1 MLHLWKS
8 YRTMPEKSYR
18 TLGSHIE
25 LPAAS
30 QTAYRQ
36 RAEVSPG
43 GRHTA
48 VSRQPDISRMRTWG
62 EGNFVAANVK
72 IRCKNGIEVPDIVIM
87 YADTNGKTPER
98 RASKVPLP
106 HAQAAA
112 LYGSVNGS
120 KTVRQQGWREP
131 APTMRAADYNQKKH
145 KTSNMNDKAP
155 ATREPAVTASGR
167 KKIVST
173 AKGSLT
179 MAAMAIMIIT
189 SILSLRGLP
198 SEAKFGIQSVFYYI
212 FAAIVFLL
220 PFSLVCAELASTY
233 SKSGGLYRWISE
245 AFGPRW
251 GWTAMYLEWQTIVI
265 WFPTMLMFGAASL
278 AYIFWPESF
287 DKTLASNKTY
297 TLVVALAIYWAT
309 TLNAFRGQKMA
320 NRLSTAGGLF
330 GTIIPGAI
338 LIVLGVLYVCMG
350 KHDYLDHV
358 SFFPDFSNLS
368 TVVLAASIFLFY
380 GGMEIQAVH
389 VNDMSNP
396 AKQFPRSVFL
406 AMLVIVAVYAIG
418 TLMIGLV
425 IPSKDIDLLQ
435 SLLIAYK
442 GLWGSFGLG
451 WLGNVMALFIM
462 FGVIGQASALVTGPA
477 TGLMAVAQSG
487 YLPLSMQKVNKSGV
501 NTRILMAQGLIV
513 TALTLVLLVLPTVE
527 SAYQLMSQMATIIYL
542 IMVLMI
548 YGAFLR
554 LRRTQPGKKR
564 GFRVPGGRFGMWL
577 VSIVG
582 ILGAFAALALSYLP
596 PSQIQTGSPVVY
608 IGILLA
614 GVGVFVA
621 LPLVVYARRKPS
633 WRNPD
638 AHFYPFD
645 WQIEGRKPSEVS
657 RWSPGYEPTEQQVEA
672 AEDDAISRHATERH
686 M

>member
-1 MLHLWKS
+1 MSNK
-8 YRTMPEKSYR
+8 RP
-18 TLGSHIE
+18 
-25 LPAAS
+25 
-30 QTAYRQ
+30 
-36 RAEVSPG
+36 
-43 GRHTA
+43 
-48 VSRQPDISRMRTWG
+48 
-62 EGNFVAANVK
+62 
-72 IRCKNGIEVPDIVIM
+72 
-87 YADTNGKTPER
+87 
-98 RASKVPLP
+98 
-106 HAQAAA
+106 
-112 LYGSVNGS
+112 VN
-120 KTVRQQGWREP
+120 P
-131 APTMRAADYNQKKH
+131 
-145 KTSNMNDKAP
+145 
-155 ATREPAVTASGR
+155 EPAVTASGR

-179 MAAMAIMIIT
+179 MMAMAIMIIT

-198 SEAKFGIQSVFYYI
+198 SEAKFGIQSIFYYI

-233 SKSGGLYRWISE
+233 SKAGGLYRWVSE

-287 DKTLASNKTY
+287 DAALASNKMY
-297 TLVVALAIYWAT
+297 TLAVALIIYWVT

-320 NRLSTAGGLF
+320 NKLSTAGGLF

-338 LIVLGVLYVCMG
+338 LIVLGVLYVCLG
-350 KHDYLDHV
+350 KHDYLAHV

-406 AMLVIVAVYAIG
+406 AMLVIVAVYALG
-418 TLMIGLV
+418 TLVIGLV
-425 IPSKDIDLLQ
+425 IPSQNINLLQ
-435 SLLIAYK
+435 SLLVAYK
-442 GLWGSFGLG
+442 GLWASFGLG
-451 WLGNVMALFIM
+451 WLGNIMALFIM

-487 YLPLSMQKVNKSGV
+487 YLPMSLQKVNKNGV
-501 NTRILMAQGLIV
+501 NTKVLLIQGVIV
-513 TALTLVLLVLPTVE
+513 TILTLVLLVLPTVE
-527 SAYQLMSQMATIIYL
+527 SAYQIMSQMATIIYL

-548 YGAFLR
+548 YGAFIR
-554 LRRTQPGKKR
+554 LRHTQPGKTR
-564 GFRVPGGRFGMWL
+564 GFRVPGGKFGMWL

-582 ILGAFAALALSYLP
+582 MLGAFAALALSYLP
-596 PSQIQTGSPVVY
+596 PSQIQTGSPIVY
-608 IGILLA
+608 IGILLV
-614 GVGVFVA
+614 GVGIFVA
-621 LPLVVYARRKPS
+621 LPLIVYAKRKPS
-633 WRNPD
+633 WRNPN

-657 RWSPGYEPTEQQVEA
+657 KWTPGYEPTEQQVED
-672 AEDDAISRHATERH
+672 AETDAISKHATLKH